1 MTAWPGTWGQGLDV
15 MHSYPDAR
23 SSLSVLRALRR
34 CLISW
39 SGDQPA
45 SPSSR
50 TSGQYVKPDVGLE
63 AKSRNLSCLLNEG
76 ATELESTQKVL
87 YGEVICQDE
96 S

>member
-23 SSLSVLRALRR
+23 SSLSVLKALGG
-34 CLISW
+34 CPISW

-50 TSGQYVKPDVGLE
+50 TSGQYVKPDVGFE
-63 AKSRNLSCLLNEG
+63 TKSRNLSCLLNEG
-76 ATELESTQKVL
+76 VTELESTQKAL
-87 YGEVICQDE
+87 YGEVIP
-96 S
+96 SG